1 MRYEYLYHSMHND
14 PELTH
19 KEIPDV
25 LAQEIKVALS
35 YYPELAETPIAFRF
49 KKDIKKSTMQA
60 QPAFSSLLNP
70 RAKRKY
76 FVFISEKIQIETE
89 SFKITDIPS
98 DVLIGWIGHELGH
111 IMDYKN
117 RNSLGLVWF
126 GLKYLYFPKF
136 IREAER
142 AADTFAVSHGMG
154 KYILVTKD
162 FILNH
167 AHISAKYKARIK
179 RLYLSPE
186 EIMLLIN
193 ENRNLEEELEV

>member
-1 MRYEYLYHSMHND
+1 MKNGYFSNKVI
-14 PELTH
+14 PKVIQ
-19 KEIPDV
+19 KE
-25 LAQEIKVALS
+25 AEIALS
-35 YYPELAETPIAFRF
+35 YYPKLRETPIKFQF

-60 QPAFSSLLNP
+60 QPVFKSLLKSRKK
-70 RAKRKY
+70 RAY
-76 FVFISEKIQIETE
+76 VIFISKKIKIEDE
-89 SFKITDIPS
+89 AFKITDIPS

-111 IMDYKN
+111 VMDY
-117 RNSLGLVWF
+117 RDRSSLGLIWF

-154 KYILVTKD
+154 EYILKTKD

-167 AHISAKYKARIK
+167 AHISEPYKARIK

-186 EIMLLIN
+186 EIMRLIN
-193 ENRNLEEELEV
+193 EE